1 LRVVTLAEHYG
12 IPQDEN
18 VLDTDWLSLCGERG
32 WLALMKDDRIRY
44 VGAERQALV
53 ETQVCAA
60 VITNAQLSADVMADR
75 ILRAAPE
82 LAVIC
87 QERQGPFLF
96 ALYENRISEIKLDQ

>member
-75 ILRAAPE
+75 ILRPH
-82 LAVIC
+82 
-87 QERQGPFLF
+87 R
-96 ALYENRISEIKLDQ
+96 S